1 MVATERGL
9 FLPNGILQIVQR
21 LRPGGIEVLALE
33 LSTRLAGQNAILSLE
48 WTQPEIV
55 ANWPMLAGLPTLIL
69 GMEKKPGVRPGLLL
83 PLLRRIRELAPRAV
97 MTHHIGPLL
106 YGGLAARLASVPI
119 IVHVEHDVWH
129 YANPNHRR
137 LARLAGLLVSPH
149 VVAVSETVARTMRE
163 LMPRAHVSVIS
174 NAVDTER
181 FVPGDRAAARLRLG
195 LPLDRPIIG
204 AAGRLEEVKGQDV
217 LLRAVAA
224 IPSAL
229 LVLAGDGSRSEP
241 LQQLAVDLG
250 MADRVVFLGYRADM
264 DAIYPAFD
272 VVALPSRNEGL
283 PLSILEAQACDI
295 PVVASDV
302 GSVHEGICPQGSRLV
317 PADDPA
323 ALGSALTAML
333 DAPPAIKPRAF
344 VLERFS
350 WARTVAAYQRI
361 LAQPSA

>member
-1 MVATERGL
+1 M
-9 FLPNGILQIVQR
+9 PNGIVQIVQR

-33 LSTRLAGQNAILSLE
+33 LSSRLAGQNAILSLE
-48 WTQPEIV
+48 WTPLEIV
-55 ANWPMLAGLPTLIL
+55 GNWPMLAGLPTLIV
-69 GMEKKPGVRPGLLL
+69 GMAKKPGVRPGLLL
-83 PLLRRIRELAPRAV
+83 PLLRRIRALAPRAV

-106 YGGLAARLASVPI
+106 YGGLAARLAGVPI

-137 LARLAGLLVSPH
+137 LARLAGVLVHPH

-163 LMPRAHVSVIS
+163 LMPSAHVSVIS
-174 NAVDTER
+174 NAVDTDR
-181 FVPGDRAAARLRLG
+181 FIPGDRAAARRRLG

-224 IPSAL
+224 IPQAL
-229 LVLAGDGSRSEP
+229 LVLAGDGT
-241 LQQLAVDLG
+241 QAAVLKQMAAELG
-250 MADRVVFLGYRADM
+250 MAERVVFLGYRDDM
-264 DAIYPAFD
+264 DTIYPAFD

-283 PLSILEAQACDI
+283 PLSVLEAQACDI

-302 GSVHEGICPQGSRLV
+302 GSVHEAICPQGSRLV
-317 PADDPA
+317 PPDDPA
-323 ALGSALTAML
+323 ALGAALSAML
-333 DAPPAIKPRAF
+333 ETPPAIKPRAF

-361 LAQPSA
+361 LTSPNP